1 MLEMYK
7 KENPDMLYTLLILN
21 TMEHG
26 LQKCEPL
33 SYKLIL
39 APLIYYIDLSHFSKV
54 TNIRI
59 FQHHLPKD
67 LFGPPLPYF

>member
-26 LQKCEPL
+26 LQKCEL
-33 SYKLIL
+33 
-39 APLIYYIDLSHFSKV
+39 
-54 TNIRI
+54 
-59 FQHHLPKD
+59 
-67 LFGPPLPYF
+67 

>member
-7 KENPDMLYTLLILN
+7 KENPDMLYKLLILN

-33 SYKLIL
+33 SYKLIH
-39 APLIYYIDLSHFSKV
+39 APLNH
-54 TNIRI
+54 
-59 FQHHLPKD
+59 
-67 LFGPPLPYF
+67 